1 MVQVAPP
8 DPPAFLAALYEA
20 LGDRIRS
27 ATLRTPTLE
36 DVFMVHAGV
45 SPDAERERV
54 LARTEEAT
62 DRD

>member
-1 MVQVAPP
+1 MVQVAPS
-8 DPPAFLAALYEA
+8 DPASFFSRLYEA

-45 SPDAERERV
+45 APNQDSDPV
-54 LARTEEAT
+54 LV
-62 DRD
+62 RDDDIGS